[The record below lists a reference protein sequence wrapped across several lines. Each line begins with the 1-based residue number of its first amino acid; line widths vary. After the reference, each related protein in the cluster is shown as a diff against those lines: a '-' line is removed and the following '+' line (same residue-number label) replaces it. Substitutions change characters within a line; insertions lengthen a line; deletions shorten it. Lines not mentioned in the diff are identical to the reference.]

1 MHACE
6 PLTLEIMLLIC
17 FIIVLPPT
25 SKFWLSSSTPKTK
38 DLLERKQNGK
48 ASRFIKVNLT
58 KPKLFMMTIFSR
70 PIGHYRLPWGLL
82 SIEFSITTP
91 IKRGKKI
98 SSLFYDQQSMK
109 RFAFED
115 VELDRIRV

>member
-1 MHACE
+1 
-6 PLTLEIMLLIC
+6 MLLVC

-38 DLLERKQNGK
+38 DLLGRKQNGK
-48 ASRFIKVNLT
+48 ASRFVKVNLT
-58 KPKLFMMTIFSR
+58 KPNLFMMTIFSR

-82 SIEFSITTP
+82 SIEFSITRP
-91 IKRGKKI
+91 IKRGKKKI

-115 VELDRIRV
+115 VELDRIRL